1 MDYFW
6 TSRAG
11 WLSIIYYI
19 YIHAIEPDAIKTQIT
34 GVAFLEPP

>member
-1 MDYFW
+1 MVEYNI
-6 TSRAG
+6 
-11 WLSIIYYI
+11 LYI